1 MTVNL
6 NKYSRQ
12 ILFWPDGQESQKRL
26 QSKTVTIIG
35 VGALGTAL
43 ANHLVRA
50 GVGEVRLADRDY
62 VEESNLQR
70 QMLFDEMDVKNKTP
84 KAIAAKEKLSL
95 INSEVNIQAIIDD
108 VNNLNI
114 ESIVNGSHLILDGTD
129 NMETRYLINDV
140 SIKQNIPWIYAGV
153 VHSRAMTATIIP
165 GLTPCFNCLFPKSQA
180 GHGETCDTVGV
191 LSTAVQIVASYQATE
206 AFKLLIE
213 ENKYLREEMLQLD
226 VWKNDV
232 ENFPFQYSLNQDCP
246 SCQQKQY
253 PYLNDY
259 YSTNLHSSLCG
270 RNAIQIN
277 PQEKENNPI
286 DLDSLKERWSRLG
299 TVERNSF
306 LLRLH
311 YNDYEI
317 TLFTNGR
324 AIIKGTTNV
333 ETARKI
339 YSMLVGN

>member
-1 MTVNL
+1 M

-12 ILFWPDGQESQKRL
+12 VLFWPNGKEDQKRL
-26 QSKTVTIIG
+26 QNKTVTIIG

-70 QMLFDEMDVKNKTP
+70 QILFDENDVKNKTP

-95 INSEVNIQAIIDD
+95 INSEVTIKAIIDD
-108 VNNLNI
+108 VNSTNI
-114 ESIVNGSHLILDGTD
+114 ESIVSGSHLLLDGTD

-140 SIKQNIPWIYAGV
+140 SIKLNIPWIYAGV
-153 VHSRAMTATIIP
+153 VHSRAMTVSILP
-165 GLTPCFNCLFPKSQA
+165 GDTPCFNCLFPKAQA

-206 AFKLLIE
+206 ALKLLIE
-213 ENKYLREEMLQLD
+213 DSTYLREEMIQLD
-226 VWKNDV
+226 VWKNDY
-232 ENFPFQYSLNQDCP
+232 ETFPFQYSLNPDCP
-246 SCQQKQY
+246 SCQMKQF
-253 PYLNDY
+253 PYLNHPSM
-259 YSTNLHSSLCG
+259 STFHSTLCG
-270 RNAIQIN
+270 RNAIQIT
-277 PQEKENNPI
+277 PQSTDAKLIN
-286 DLDSLKERWSRLG
+286 LKTIKDNWSKIG
-299 TVERNSF
+299 KIESNSF
-306 LLRLH
+306 LLRF
-311 YNDYEI
+311 YYEDYEI

-333 ETARKI
+333 DTARKL
-339 YSMLVGN
+339 YSMLIGN